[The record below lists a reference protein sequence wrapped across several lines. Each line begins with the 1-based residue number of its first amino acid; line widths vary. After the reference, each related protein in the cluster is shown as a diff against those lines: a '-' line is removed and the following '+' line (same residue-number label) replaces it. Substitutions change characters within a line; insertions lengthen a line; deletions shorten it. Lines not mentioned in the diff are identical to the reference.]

1 MRSTLSHSAVYSA
14 TTPCV
19 CVCVCEHLAHGVPQ
33 VTTGL
38 GEQGVIES
46 SFGKSGKQKVTF
58 SNGLAPAAARS
69 PAHNTVTLLCK
80 RYLFDEAGRKKLR
93 Q

>member
-1 MRSTLSHSAVYSA
+1 MDLGTLVFGVCVFVCVFV
-14 TTPCV
+14 CV
-19 CVCVCEHLAHGVPQ
+19 CVCVCVCVSQ

-58 SNGLAPAAARS
+58 ANGLAAPASRTQAG
-69 PAHNTVTLLCK
+69 NVVTLLCK